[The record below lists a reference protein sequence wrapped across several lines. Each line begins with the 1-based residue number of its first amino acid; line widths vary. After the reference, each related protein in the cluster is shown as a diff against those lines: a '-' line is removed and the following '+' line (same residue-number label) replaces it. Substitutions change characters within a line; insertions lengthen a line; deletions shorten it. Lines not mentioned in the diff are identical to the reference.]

1 MSKRKQNI
9 NEWGGGGKNDK
20 RREAHEKKRAIAGEQ
35 SERGYI
41 GTQPTFSILQSPSA
55 YKSSKFPNT
64 RLEPIQRDYPMGS
77 SNGLGPCSS
86 VPVVSADKVGP
97 IRGFEQ

>member
-9 NEWGGGGKNDK
+9 NEWGVKKMIKG
-20 RREAHEKKRAIAGEQ
+20 EEHMKKRAIAGEQ

-55 YKSSKFPNT
+55 HKSSKFPNT
-64 RLEPIQRDYPMGS
+64 RLEPMQRDYPMGS